1 MRRTA
6 SSERAGTT
14 VEDTW
19 GCRWMVRC
27 TRAGVLPVPPVAP
40 HGDAVRRLLLPWG
53 GPAADDPHPAAPPA
67 ASWVLGRSARWQGLD
82 APGAGEDP
90 VRDEAL
96 ALRNSIGTLGPD
108 SVSAVLSAWGA
119 GALRRARQ
127 ERTRP
132 WLVQLCSTAPP
143 ARWATWEVAGPDAAQ
158 AAVSAVVEAVRVGR
172 LPDPLHARLLDV
184 RDDRG

>member
-6 SSERAGTT
+6 SSERAGVT

-19 GCRWMVRC
+19 GTRWVVRC
-27 TRAGVLPVPPVAP
+27 SRAGVLPAPPAAP

-53 GPAADDPHPAAPPA
+53 GPAADAPPAAPAPA

-96 ALRNSIGTLGPD
+96 ALRNGMGVAGPD
-108 SVSAVLSAWGA
+108 PAALALPLWAW
-119 GALRRARQ
+119 RARRTAQ
-127 ERTRP
+127 RERTHP
-132 WLVQLCSTAPP
+132 WLVRLCSAAGP
-143 ARWATWEVAGPDAAQ
+143 ARWATWAVPGQEAAQ
-158 AAVSAVVEAVRVGR
+158 AAVEAVADAVRAGR
-172 LPDPLHARLLDV
+172 LPDLPDARLVDV
-184 RDDRG
+184 RDERR